1 MPVIFAVSLVVLSAC
16 VILLHLRKFRTGL
29 LSDIGAVAALMS
41 VFWGLGLFSGG
52 YIYTPGGNALALS
65 TERSLTLEPEL
76 LDKNIVFSV
85 VCESYGEVKEIF
97 YRTAS
102 TREYVST
109 GFNDYGF
116 PDPFIEPDKLEG
128 MMHIDVKYLG
138 HDGREHGPFTFSY
151 DMKEVRYDLIKK
163 AVAASKWLFVSR
175 IAGSA
180 SVNVYIKDYGGDEAV
195 RSVVYGINT
204 DELET
209 VSRVRTGSNTPA
221 VLKDGSLDY
230 VSAYLVFTDG
240 TSSDIRRAE

>member
-97 YRTAS
+97 YRTDPEH
-102 TREYVST
+102 EYVST

-116 PDPFIEPDKLEG
+116 PDPFIEPDRLEG
-128 MMHIDVKYLG
+128 MMHIDVKYLDK
-138 HDGREHGPFTFSY
+138 DGREHGPFMFSY
-151 DMKEVRYDLIKK
+151 DKEELRYDLIKQESGLRER
-163 AVAASKWLFVSR
+163 VL
-175 IAGSA
+175 G
-180 SVNVYIKDYGGDEAV
+180 V
-195 RSVVYGINT
+195 RG
-204 DELET
+204 
-209 VSRVRTGSNTPA
+209 
-221 VLKDGSLDY
+221 
-230 VSAYLVFTDG
+230 
-240 TSSDIRRAE
+240 RA